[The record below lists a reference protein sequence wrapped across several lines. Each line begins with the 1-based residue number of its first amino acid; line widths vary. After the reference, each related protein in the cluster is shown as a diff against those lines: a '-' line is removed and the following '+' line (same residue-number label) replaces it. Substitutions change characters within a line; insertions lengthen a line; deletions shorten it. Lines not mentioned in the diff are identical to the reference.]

1 MRILGIK
8 QLCGWLRG
16 YGSGPSM
23 WRLYQYHP
31 RVIFQTHL
39 GNIYYGGQKL
49 CESTFIV
56 ISTSVCLDSKLFL
69 GIDVIVVGICSKDFG
84 ILGGGGA
91 LFESFH
97 KFLMKKEKAQIVKK
111 KVNK

>member
-1 MRILGIK
+1 
-8 QLCGWLRG
+8 
-16 YGSGPSM
+16 M

-84 ILGGGGA
+84 ILGGGA
-91 LFESFH
+91 PSESLH
-97 KFLMKKEKAQIVKK
+97 KLLMQKDTGLIAKNIA
-111 KVNK
+111 NRLGML